1 MKMRK
6 ATKQGRGGTNMLPTW
21 VDDAGMLVRGVNVR
35 RDDAER
41 EVWRPA
47 GIPKTV
53 REDSWVPLQE
63 VELPGTGKCA
73 TFMKSGHT
81 LGTIVSATDARGT
94 DRLHGAVAA
103 IGIITGE
110 PLRFDVVTPGLVRVL
125 MRHERTVYLT
135 YRVTAGD
142 GSPGGGIAWQNHGTM
157 PEMPALS
164 IVPTDETTLS
174 EGFGA
179 MSLSGTGATRGSLA
193 PGDEKIVSD
202 RVMNAYSRLK
212 AQASATGFYIQP
224 TLARCRMLD
233 AAGDTIAVSPPVMIG
248 ATGGFQCTGDIKLT
262 SSDGL
267 ATLGGG
273 AVTARAYRIAIKG
286 FTQMPQPWKRIV
298 CRVIVEAVPQID
310 PVDTDGTCSTTI
322 STNGATTTVA
332 VRLAGLSGTA
342 ASNSLRE
349 RNLTVR
355 ALTAAPGCYMLQG
368 SFPYPFDNP
377 PAETRTG
384 LREDATAYTAKSP
397 GLIPRRDNISFG
409 AAHETCGELVLADR
423 RIEGFKGYPPAEY
436 AVGRDMEA
444 AGSYVAAIC
453 VEASTPDGNVVTTV
467 STSEGDAAAITA
479 LSPLL
484 VFPDARAT
492 KLSITIA
499 QGNEILTETYPLTGL
514 PENGIAYY
522 LAADMRPIFPRGK
535 ASQIILPEPTPAHRL
550 VTNETGKVTVCHPL
564 RTATPIAER
573 RCSQGGIV
581 AITDAPRS
589 RSTWDFSRR
598 KLLLFGER
606 GTHILTL
613 DSKSCIHSVAQ
624 LDNRPVRCREA
635 VCRANGTNGMTLLA
649 VAGGDLVEAGQSSV
663 STLLRNCL
671 GERPGWCGRFNE
683 IWLGGGD
690 VALRRITS
698 HNNRIEV
705 LESDFGKGTADC
717 LPLQWESTTLLTGG
731 GKLLDTSEEVSPA
744 EGMKIGLTTRH
755 RPGAYLPYVRAN
767 LFAAKINGTLTIAG
781 DNGTRISEPL
791 MRANIHGALNSPLIL
806 RVIAPFRENIELRLD
821 ADASHDAE
829 WHTPGFGLADSP
841 LQTQK

>member
-1 MKMRK
+1 
-6 ATKQGRGGTNMLPTW
+6 MLPTW

-47 GIPKTV
+47 GIPKTI

-73 TFMKSGHT
+73 TFMISGHT
-81 LGTIVSATDARGT
+81 LGAIVSATDARGT
-94 DRLHGAVAA
+94 DRLQGTVAA

-164 IVPTDETTLS
+164 IVPADETTLS
-174 EGFGA
+174 EGFSA

-298 CRVIVEAVPQID
+298 CRVIVETVPQID

-342 ASNSLRE
+342 ASNSMRE

-436 AVGRDMEA
+436 AVGRDV
-444 AGSYVAAIC
+444 GSRDLRGCHMRRSLHPRRKCCHHRIDIRRGCRRNHSPFPLACISRRTGNKTINHDCTGERNPYGNL
-453 VEASTPDGNVVTTV
+453 STD
-467 STSEGDAAAITA
+467 
-479 LSPLL
+479 
-484 VFPDARAT
+484 RAT
-492 KLSITIA
+492 
-499 QGNEILTETYPLTGL
+499 
-514 PENGIAYY
+514 
-522 LAADMRPIFPRGK
+522 
-535 ASQIILPEPTPAHRL
+535 
-550 VTNETGKVTVCHPL
+550 
-564 RTATPIAER
+564 
-573 RCSQGGIV
+573 
-581 AITDAPRS
+581 
-589 RSTWDFSRR
+589 R
-598 KLLLFGER
+598 KR
-606 GTHILTL
+606 
-613 DSKSCIHSVAQ
+613 
-624 LDNRPVRCREA
+624 
-635 VCRANGTNGMTLLA
+635 
-649 VAGGDLVEAGQSSV
+649 
-663 STLLRNCL
+663 
-671 GERPGWCGRFNE
+671 
-683 IWLGGGD
+683 
-690 VALRRITS
+690 
-698 HNNRIEV
+698 
-705 LESDFGKGTADC
+705 DC
-717 LPLQWESTTLLTGG
+717 LLPCRRHAPDIPSRESLANH
-731 GKLLDTSEEVSPA
+731 PA
-744 EGMKIGLTTRH
+744 RTD
-755 RPGAYLPYVRAN
+755 PGA
-767 LFAAKINGTLTIAG
+767 
-781 DNGTRISEPL
+781 
-791 MRANIHGALNSPLIL
+791 
-806 RVIAPFRENIELRLD
+806 
-821 ADASHDAE
+821 
-829 WHTPGFGLADSP
+829 
-841 LQTQK
+841 QTSNK